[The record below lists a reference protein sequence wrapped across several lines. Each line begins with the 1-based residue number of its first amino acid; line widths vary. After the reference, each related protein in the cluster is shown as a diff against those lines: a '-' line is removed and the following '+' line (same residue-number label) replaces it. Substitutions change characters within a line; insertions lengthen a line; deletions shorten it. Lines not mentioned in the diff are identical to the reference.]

1 MFLSASLS
9 AIADQPLRALAPS
22 GLVRGVLGLLL
33 LSAAGL
39 KAHAFWSETA
49 QPIMLLSSPRA
60 QVAIIETEALLGL
73 WLMTGLYVRAAR
85 WIALSFFGVLASVS
99 LYLAFLGE
107 SSCGCFGRVQVNPWF
122 SFAID
127 VGAILAPWRWR
138 AQSGSYASSRTALQ
152 ALLRGVLGTS
162 AMVLLI
168 FATFW
173 IMYDDPWTALA
184 RLRGEVITVEPAVS
198 DVGAGVA
205 GEMLVH
211 GAAGQPH
218 QPRCKLHRGNCELR
232 LCRDAGFTANIVSRG
247 IASGADPHLLSRR

>member
-9 AIADQPLRALAPS
+9 AIADQPLRALRTS

-127 VGAILAPWRWR
+127 VRRNLTRFGGGGHKAVPTPVPGRRCRLCSEEYWGPPRWCFLFSRLSGSCTMILGPPWRGCAER
-138 AQSGSYASSRTALQ
+138 S
-152 ALLRGVLGTS
+152 
-162 AMVLLI
+162 
-168 FATFW
+168 
-173 IMYDDPWTALA
+173 
-184 RLRGEVITVEPAVS
+184 
-198 DVGAGVA
+198 
-205 GEMLVH
+205 
-211 GAAGQPH
+211 
-218 QPRCKLHRGNCELR
+218 
-232 LCRDAGFTANIVSRG
+232 
-247 IASGADPHLLSRR
+247 